1 MKIGIDSEIQ
11 GTSVPIRWCLG
22 RDELS
27 KLAGTGEKA
36 YVLLL
41 VVTGDYS
48 SRGYL
53 NETRYLVPI
62 EQTMEYLNFYT
73 PGKHTI
79 FSTVVWEQWEQDD
92 KNLKE
97 EFLRKDEK
105 YGGYKNSL
113 YSYHNSV
120 LCEGSFDIR
129 KFGVHKFEVSV
140 PREVFAKEPPS
151 REKKWVNLFW
161 GGKSADQC
169 HYRKKRIF
177 AYSFQLVFF
186 PFILASIELASWVII
201 STLLLFGI
209 KGIGFRKILHPF
221 SEPVSSIWDEIKE
234 SIFGKF
240 RLLPSIFLGSCI
252 TSWTLCRIFGFQI
265 VGFQS
270 IWEAIIIGGIATGA
284 VVVASGLVVL
294 SYCGVVR
301 AIDKIRNA
309 LISEERRERKILL
322 AKALEEERIKKI
334 QERLQAE
341 YALLACNGS
350 LSANIKNLPLV
361 KRTIHLRYRDLKSR
375 ICKSFAR

>member
-27 KLAGTGEKA
+27 KLAGTGKKA

-41 VVTGDYS
+41 VVTGDYNS
-48 SRGYL
+48 EGYL
-53 NETRYLVPI
+53 KETRYLAPI
-62 EQTMEYLNFYT
+62 EQMMEYLNFYT

-79 FSTVVWEQWEQDD
+79 FSTVVWKQEQEDE
-92 KNLKE
+92 NLQRY
-97 EFLRKDEK
+97 FLRKYKEHD
-105 YGGYKNSL
+105 GYKHSL
-113 YSYHNSV
+113 YDYHDGV
-120 LCEGSFDIR
+120 LYKDSFDIR

-140 PREVFAKEPPS
+140 PREVFAKEPPAW
-151 REKKWVNLFW
+151 EKKWVNLFW

-169 HYRKKRIF
+169 HYRKKRVF
-177 AYSFQLVFF
+177 AYSFQLIFF
-186 PFILASIELASWVII
+186 PPILASIELASLVII

-209 KGIGFRKILHPF
+209 KGIGFRKILYPF
-221 SEPVSSIWDEIKE
+221 SEPFSSIWDETNG

-240 RLLPSIFLGSCI
+240 RLLPSIFLGSCV
-252 TSWTLCRIFGFQI
+252 TSWVFCRMFGFQF
-265 VGFQS
+265 VGLQS

-284 VVVASGLVVL
+284 AVAASGLVVL
-294 SYCGVVR
+294 SYCGVAR

-322 AKALEEERIKKI
+322 AKSLEEERIKKI

-341 YALLACNGS
+341 YALLACDGS
-350 LSANIKNLPLV
+350 LSADIKNLPQS
-361 KRTIHLRYRDLKSR
+361 KKTIHLRYQDLKSR